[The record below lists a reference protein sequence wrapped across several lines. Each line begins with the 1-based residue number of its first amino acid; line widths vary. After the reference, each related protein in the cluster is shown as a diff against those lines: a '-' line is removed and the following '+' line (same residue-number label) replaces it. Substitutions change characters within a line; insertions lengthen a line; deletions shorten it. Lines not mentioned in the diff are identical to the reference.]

1 MSDNYIPDDVHAF
14 SEQLRDIEDRYN
26 PSLVKIKRIAADPG
40 TIAKLEFTITPKNVV
55 PLSKDVRMYIRNRN
69 GDSEIRAE
77 SITGTMDIL
86 PGFPKTRPVV
96 KFPYSMTLRHIN
108 VFQSGKMC
116 IGTAPITVLRE
127 VFDNIVGACI
137 YSTAPSAANYD
148 SPADRD
154 SISWQ
159 KSKESSGEFPLIDP
173 KLMFNR
179 GKSLAQPKKFIV
191 AGTPGGLPKII
202 RH

>member
-1 MSDNYIPDDVHAF
+1 MSDNYVPDDVHAF
-14 SEQLRDIEDRYN
+14 NEQLKDIEGRYN
-26 PSLVKIKRIAADPG
+26 PALVKIRRMAADPG
-40 TIAKLEFTITPKNVV
+40 TIAKLEFKVTPKNVA
-55 PLSKDVRMYIRNRN
+55 PLTKDVRMYIRNRN
-69 GDSEIRAE
+69 GDTEMRAE

-86 PGFPKTRPVV
+86 PGFPETRPIV
-96 KFPYSMTLRHIN
+96 KFPYYMTLKHIN

-127 VFDNIVGACI
+127 VVDNIVGACI

-159 KSKESSGEFPLIDP
+159 KAKEGSGEFPLIDP

-179 GKSLAQPKKFIV
+179 RKPLGQPVKPV
-191 AGTPGGLPKII
+191 ASNTPGGLPRII